1 MKKQL
6 FALAL
11 VTAAGCFLAGCN
23 GIAVITGN
31 GIITEKTFDPG
42 DISRLTTAGYWK
54 ITLDPN
60 ADRNQCTIVID
71 ENLLEEL
78 AIKSGSGRLQVT
90 PLHNLR
96 PSREPQLRLQLKQM
110 PEKLNF
116 SGISNLEVT
125 GKLTRET
132 EWSFSGSTTA
142 SIPGFAAPEIQLQAS
157 GISRLT
163 LGGNVEKA
171 TVRTSGSTE
180 FTFNGNIGELHLEQS
195 GCSSA
200 TIRDC
205 ETARKMTVHSSGSS
219 NFTFSGNL
227 QELFMEQS
235 GCSNAAVRSC
245 ESAEIQLSGSCTAKL
260 DAARQLTV
268 RAGGASQLL
277 YSGSPELQVHT
288 SGSAKIKKQK
298 Q

>member
-1 MKKQL
+1 
-6 FALAL
+6 
-11 VTAAGCFLAGCN
+11 
-23 GIAVITGN
+23 
-31 GIITEKTFDPG
+31 
-42 DISRLTTAGYWK
+42 
-54 ITLDPN
+54 
-60 ADRNQCTIVID
+60 
-71 ENLLEEL
+71 
-78 AIKSGSGRLQVT
+78 
-90 PLHNLR
+90 
-96 PSREPQLRLQLKQM
+96 M

-125 GKLTRET
+125 GKITRET

-171 TVRTSGSTE
+171 IVRTSGSTE

>member
-11 VTAAGCFLAGCN
+11 VTAAGCFLAGCS

-90 PLHNLR
+90 PLHNR
-96 PSREPQLRLQLKQM
+96 GQAGNRNAPQLKQM

-116 SGISNLEVT
+116 SGISQSRSHRQNH
-125 GKLTRET
+125 
-132 EWSFSGSTTA
+132 
-142 SIPGFAAPEIQLQAS
+142 PGNRVELLRQHHRFNSRTCGPGNSAS
-157 GISRLT
+157 GKRHLPAHPRWKCRKSHRQHLRQHGIHFQRQHRGTSSR
-163 LGGNVEKA
+163 
-171 TVRTSGSTE
+171 TE
-180 FTFNGNIGELHLEQS
+180 
-195 GCSSA
+195 
-200 TIRDC
+200 R
-205 ETARKMTVHSSGSS
+205 
-219 NFTFSGNL
+219 
-227 QELFMEQS
+227 LFQRHHP
-235 GCSNAAVRSC
+235 G
-245 ESAEIQLSGSCTAKL
+245 L
-260 DAARQLTV
+260 
-268 RAGGASQLL
+268 
-277 YSGSPELQVHT
+277 
-288 SGSAKIKKQK
+288 
-298 Q
+298 